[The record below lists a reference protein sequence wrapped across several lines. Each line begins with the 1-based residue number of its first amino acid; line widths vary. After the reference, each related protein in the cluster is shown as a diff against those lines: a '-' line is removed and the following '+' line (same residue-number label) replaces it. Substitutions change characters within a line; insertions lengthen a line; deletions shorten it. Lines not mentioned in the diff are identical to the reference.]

1 MKKTIRT
8 FRRSTLSVLILALI
22 VPVAKSWADDDI
34 QFNTDV
40 LDTQDK
46 SNIDLSHFSRRGY
59 VMPGDYTFSIM
70 VNKDI
75 LREERIVVYPEGENG
90 RDSLICLTPEQ
101 LSRFNLKASV
111 MDDLRWLR

>member
-1 MKKTIRT
+1 MKNDTDIP
-8 FRRSTLSVLILALI
+8 TLNAQR
-22 VPVAKSWADDDI
+22 ADFGFNRAGGESWADDDI
-34 QFNTDV
+34 QLNTDV

-75 LREERIVVYPEGENG
+75 PARRANCG
-90 RDSLICLTPEQ
+90 
-101 LSRFNLKASV
+101 LSRWVKTAGTA
-111 MDDLRWLR
+111 